1 MYERVF
7 NMTTIKFCVPTTF
20 ESSFLERINGLNE
33 KYRDTG
39 SRVYEIYGSFKF
51 SILGTGWPATILPH
65 VDEDRF
71 AQHVEEA
78 HAYGIRF
85 AYTLNPVCMGL
96 AEYME
101 EGRAALNDL
110 LRKLLEFKVDTLII
124 AIPYLIEY
132 VAKNFPQFEINASSL
147 CYIDSLNRALIYES
161 LGATRLTLSEDLNKS
176 FKLLKLIREKCKAK
190 LEIIANNG
198 CLLRCPFRTYHNTI
212 TAHVSQCPIDDPI
225 GFTYKPYPFMRCT
238 LKRLS
243 DHKEIL
249 KAPWIRPEDIKYY
262 AQIGIDYIKIAGRG
276 LPADDLLKLIEAYLA
291 GRYDGDIYA
300 LIDNSYIH
308 FCWNMFDLSEEPL
321 PLLRISIDNR
331 SLDGWYEYFIKND
344 PPCIIGCGDCNYCGE
359 IAKRVVKT
367 DLEIEKKYIERIKR
381 MIDKITSIKPP
392 IVIRQTEEGRVVTY
406 I

>member
-1 MYERVF
+1 
-7 NMTTIKFCVPTTF
+7 MTTIKFCVPTTF

-39 SRVYEIYGSFKF
+39 SCVYEIYGSFKF

-65 VDEDRF
+65 VDEDRL

-124 AIPYLIEY
+124 AIPYLIEH

-147 CYIDSLNRALIYES
+147 CYIDSLNRALMYES
-161 LGATRLTLSEDLNKS
+161 LGAARLTLSEDLNKS

-198 CLLRCPFRTYHNTI
+198 CLLKCPFRTYHNTI
-212 TAHVSQCPIDDPI
+212 TAHV
-225 GFTYKPYPFMRCT
+225 
-238 LKRLS
+238 
-243 DHKEIL
+243 
-249 KAPWIRPEDIKYY
+249 
-262 AQIGIDYIKIAGRG
+262 
-276 LPADDLLKLIEAYLA
+276 
-291 GRYDGDIYA
+291 
-300 LIDNSYIH
+300 
-308 FCWNMFDLSEEPL
+308 
-321 PLLRISIDNR
+321 
-331 SLDGWYEYFIKND
+331 
-344 PPCIIGCGDCNYCGE
+344 
-359 IAKRVVKT
+359 
-367 DLEIEKKYIERIKR
+367 
-381 MIDKITSIKPP
+381 
-392 IVIRQTEEGRVVTY
+392 
-406 I
+406 